1 MILKALYDYYHRMG
15 ELAPMGFEKKE
26 ITFLIVI
33 DVNGNFIRVDDTRNE
48 KKVPKKFTVPRD
60 INRTGKVPK
69 SQLLW
74 DNGEYVLGIPKDE
87 KSDGDQEKKERDAK
101 LKNSA
106 FIEKCREIAEVL
118 PDSKALKAVLSF
130 YENGGVEKVMQ
141 DEKWESVL
149 KDRKRNIS
157 FILQGDSKP
166 IPELEEIKSYV
177 ESKNGREAADGL
189 PICLITGSRGNSVVC
204 TSSTMIAGSQSTAK
218 LVSFQKGYGYD
229 SYYKEQ
235 CGNAPMSTEAEAA
248 YTTALKTLLDKNS
261 RNKFLLGNRT
271 FVFWASNTKES
282 SREVESSFFDF
293 IGSQKQDNPNAGLE
307 RIRNVLSAVWSG
319 ESPSASGDRFYV
331 LGLAPNAAR
340 IAVVYWNEC
349 SVRDFAGS
357 LLKHF
362 EDMEIIRDKKDTRP
376 YFGLY
381 NILSAVALGG
391 KSSEVQ
397 QNLPEALLKSVLQA
411 TAYPFPLY
419 TACLRRINAELSEK
433 ACFSATRMAIIKAFL
448 NRQNTNHKKIEVML
462 DKENKNIGYLCG
474 RLFAVLVK
482 IQEDASGI
490 NTIAERYMSA
500 ASSSPATVFSTILNL
515 SIHHSENLKSEGAKI
530 FYEKLKQEII
540 GNLPPEGFPA
550 HLDLQDQG
558 RFFVGYYQQR
568 QDFFANK

>member
-106 FIEKCREIAEVL
+106 FIEKCREIAEAL

-307 RIRNVLSAVWSG
+307 RIKNVLSAVWSG
-319 ESPSASGDRFYV
+319 ESPSASDDRFYV

-362 EDMEIIRDKKDTRP
+362 EDMEIIRDKRDTRP

-448 NRQNTNHKKIEVML
+448 NRQNTNHK
-462 DKENKNIGYLCG
+462 NIGYLCG

-515 SIHHSENLKSEGAKI
+515 SIHHSDNLKSEGAKI

-568 QDFFANK
+568 QDFFASK

>member
-1 MILKALYDYYHRMG
+1 M
-15 ELAPMGFEKKE
+15 
-26 ITFLIVI
+26 
-33 DVNGNFIRVDDTRNE
+33 
-48 KKVPKKFTVPRD
+48 
-60 INRTGKVPK
+60 
-69 SQLLW
+69 
-74 DNGEYVLGIPKDE
+74 
-87 KSDGDQEKKERDAK
+87 
-101 LKNSA
+101 
-106 FIEKCREIAEVL
+106 
-118 PDSKALKAVLSF
+118 
-130 YENGGVEKVMQ
+130 
-141 DEKWESVL
+141 
-149 KDRKRNIS
+149 
-157 FILQGDSKP
+157 
-166 IPELEEIKSYV
+166 
-177 ESKNGREAADGL
+177 
-189 PICLITGSRGNSVVC
+189 
-204 TSSTMIAGSQSTAK
+204 
-218 LVSFQKGYGYD
+218 
-229 SYYKEQ
+229 
-235 CGNAPMSTEAEAA
+235 
-248 YTTALKTLLDKNS
+248 
-261 RNKFLLGNRT
+261 
-271 FVFWASNTKES
+271 
-282 SREVESSFFDF
+282 
-293 IGSQKQDNPNAGLE
+293 
-307 RIRNVLSAVWSG
+307 LSAVWSG
-319 ESPSASGDRFYV
+319 ESPSASDDRFYV

-362 EDMEIIRDKKDTRP
+362 EDMEIIRDKRDTRP

-515 SIHHSENLKSEGAKI
+515 SIHHSDNLKSEGAKV

-568 QDFFANK
+568 QDFFASK

>member
-1 MILKALYDYYHRMG
+1 M
-15 ELAPMGFEKKE
+15 
-26 ITFLIVI
+26 
-33 DVNGNFIRVDDTRNE
+33 
-48 KKVPKKFTVPRD
+48 
-60 INRTGKVPK
+60 
-69 SQLLW
+69 
-74 DNGEYVLGIPKDE
+74 
-87 KSDGDQEKKERDAK
+87 
-101 LKNSA
+101 
-106 FIEKCREIAEVL
+106 
-118 PDSKALKAVLSF
+118 
-130 YENGGVEKVMQ
+130 
-141 DEKWESVL
+141 
-149 KDRKRNIS
+149 
-157 FILQGDSKP
+157 
-166 IPELEEIKSYV
+166 

-293 IGSQKQDNPNAGLE
+293 IGSQKQDNPNAGVE
-307 RIRNVLSAVWSG
+307 RIKNVLSAVWSG
-319 ESPSASGDRFYV
+319 ESPSASDDRFYV

-362 EDMEIIRDKKDTRP
+362 EDMEIIRDKRDTRP

-515 SIHHSENLKSEGAKI
+515 SIHHSDNLKSEGAKI

-568 QDFFANK
+568 QDFFASK